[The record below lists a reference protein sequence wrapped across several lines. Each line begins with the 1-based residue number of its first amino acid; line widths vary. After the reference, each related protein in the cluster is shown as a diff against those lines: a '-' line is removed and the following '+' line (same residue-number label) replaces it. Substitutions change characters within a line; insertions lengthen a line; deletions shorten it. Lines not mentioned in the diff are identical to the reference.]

1 MLGGT
6 GIKNLCSQKMLGEVG
21 IKKLNI
27 LGGFGMNKLFPLK
40 KLEGDGI
47 KKLLWFLCWTH
58 EADMKGL
65 FSINMLGGAAT
76 KKLIY

>member
-6 GIKNLCSQKMLGEVG
+6 GIKNLCSQKMLGKVG

-47 KKLLWFLCWTH
+47 KKLL
-58 EADMKGL
+58 
-65 FSINMLGGAAT
+65 
-76 KKLIY
+76 